1 MSNPWLVD
9 NFDDFWFLNCPECA
23 FKTKTQNGFQKH
35 AVVNHTLSSVLF
47 SGDSDILKVATIK
60 EEIGTE
66 HGNFKKLK
74 LLDIKVEPDD
84 YLMTDDPTL
93 EEIMY
98 PDFEGVAPDMSS
110 IESTKKSFIN
120 RNKAS
125 RKLKREAKIKL
136 KNLIVKQ
143 CTEDFI
149 SPARLAAIHKLNVC
163 TIRQWVKHS
172 GEKLP
177 IKYDLKKISNK
188 KLISTE
194 SSIEEDSFSSN
205 DIDMEKEFQAE
216 NYKDSFLCPKC
227 DHKSPSKYHL
237 DMHLEGHCD
246 CSVCG
251 MTFFGGNGVRNLARH
266 LKKHEIKAK
275 KQFICDFCNFEYK
288 TKQTLQR
295 HQNTCKKNVQKDQEH
310 QEKYDES
317 FEVDNKSDNDE
328 IIVDPVFETSDA
340 FLCPKCDHK
349 SPSKYHLD
357 LHIEGHHDCSECGM
371 TFFGGNGVRDL
382 ANHMKKH
389 FKQIKQ
395 IIAKKEFLCEFC
407 NFVYKSKRNLLRHQT
422 TCKKNVKQEP
432 FEEEF
437 PNEEYEDYGEEDVEG
452 DVDQEFAQNTEEGI
466 YGEGKYQDEVVDG
479 EVQYESPSTIMPGL
493 AKPGGRGPFSDISS
507 KICSDA

>member
-9 NFDDFWFLNCPECA
+9 NIDDFWFLNCPECA
-23 FKTKTQNGFQKH
+23 FKTKTHYDFQKH

-47 SGDSDILKVATIK
+47 NGDSDTHKVATIK
-60 EEIGTE
+60 EEIVNE
-66 HGNFKKLK
+66 MGNFNKLK
-74 LLDIKVEPDD
+74 HLDIKVEPDC
-84 YLMTDDPTL
+84 LMTDDPTL

-98 PDFEGVAPDMSS
+98 PNFEEDVPDECSL
-110 IESTKKSFIN
+110 ISTKKTFT
-120 RNKAS
+120 RQKAS
-125 RKLKREAKIKL
+125 RKLKREGKIQL

-149 SPARLAAIHKLNVC
+149 SPARLAVIHKLNVC

-177 IKYDLKKISNK
+177 IKYDLKKICNK
-188 KLISTE
+188 ELISTE
-194 SSIEEDSFSSN
+194 SSTEEDSFTSN

-227 DHKSPSKYHL
+227 DHKSTSKYHL
-237 DMHLEGHCD
+237 DMHIESHRD

-251 MTFFGGNGVRNLARH
+251 MTFFGNNGARDLARH
-266 LKKHEIKAK
+266 LKKHEIKPK
-275 KQFICDFCNFEYK
+275 KQFICDFCNVEYK

-295 HQNTCKKNVQKDQEH
+295 HQNTCKKNVQKDH
-310 QEKYDES
+310 EKYDDS
-317 FEVDNKSDNDE
+317 FEVDNKTENISDNDE

-357 LHIEGHHDCSECGM
+357 LHIEGHYDCSVCGK
-371 TFFGGNGVRDL
+371 TFFGGNGARNL

-389 FKQIKQ
+389 FKHLKEKKQ
-395 IIAKKEFLCEFC
+395 KKELPEFICEFC

-432 FEEEF
+432 FEEEY
-437 PNEEYEDYGEEDVEG
+437 PNEEYEDYVEEDVEG
-452 DVDQEFAQNTEEGI
+452 ETDQEFAQDTE
-466 YGEGKYQDEVVDG
+466 EVVDG
-479 EVQYESPSTIMPGL
+479 EVQYESPSTTTRH
-493 AKPGGRGPFSDISS
+493 GGTGGQGAIF
-507 KICSDA
+507 